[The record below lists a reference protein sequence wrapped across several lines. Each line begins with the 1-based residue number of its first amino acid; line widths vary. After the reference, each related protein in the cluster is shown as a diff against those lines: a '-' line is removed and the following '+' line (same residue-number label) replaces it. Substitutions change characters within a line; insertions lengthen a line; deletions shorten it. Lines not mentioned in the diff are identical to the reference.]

1 MFLILTNLEVVRQS
15 NTDLCHLGLFRAPAE
30 LFDVSDV
37 GWWRGRA
44 GCVLNFFSANSLTQ
58 TCRNLYRRTLRK
70 DKV

>member
-15 NTDLCHLGLFRAPAE
+15 NADLCHLGLFRAPAE

-37 GWWRGRA
+37 GWGGA

-58 TCRNLYRRTLRK
+58 TCRNLYRRTSRK

>member
-37 GWWRGRA
+37 GWVGVGGGRM
-44 GCVLNFFSANSLTQ
+44 CSEFF
-58 TCRNLYRRTLRK
+58 LR
-70 DKV
+70 